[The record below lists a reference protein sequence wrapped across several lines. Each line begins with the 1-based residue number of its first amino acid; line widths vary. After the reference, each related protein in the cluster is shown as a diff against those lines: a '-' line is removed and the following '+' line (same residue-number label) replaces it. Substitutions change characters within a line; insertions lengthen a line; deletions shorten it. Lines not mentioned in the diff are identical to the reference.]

1 MFADGRSAG
10 WFVPTGRLVC
20 ANRKYRNGGLRDDPV
35 HAVTLYVPRRPARV
49 FGVDPGLTR
58 CGLGVVE
65 GVPGRPPTLVAVGV
79 IRTAADDDIATR
91 LLAIETEIE
100 RWLTEYQPETV
111 AVERVFSQ
119 RNVRTVMGTAQA
131 GAVAIVCAA
140 RRGLPVALHTPS
152 EVKAA
157 VTGNGRADKDQ
168 VTTMVTRLLRM
179 PERPRPADAAD
190 ALALAIC
197 HLWRVPAVTARQ
209 PQHERRRSV
218 IAHLNGTVAGVS
230 PDGAVIDVGGVG
242 LRVQCTPD
250 TLASLKLGEAARVS
264 TSLVVRE
271 DSLTL
276 FGFGSEDER
285 NVFELL
291 QTASGIGPRLALA
304 MLAVHSPDALRR
316 AVATEDL
323 NALTMVPG
331 IGRKGAQRIVLE
343 MKDRLGAPG
352 EVVGNGVAPARKA
365 APSWRDQVQSGLTN
379 LGWSARDAEAAVAAV
394 EAESDG
400 GEVPDV
406 ATALRAA
413 LRKLSKQQ

>member
-1 MFADGRSAG
+1 MFAG
-10 WFVPTGRLVC
+10 WFVPTG
-20 ANRKYRNGGLRDDPV
+20 RNGGLRDDPV

-209 PQHERRRSV
+209 PHM
-218 IAHLNGTVAGVS
+218 IGG
-230 PDGAVIDVGGVG
+230 GA
-242 LRVQCTPD
+242 
-250 TLASLKLGEAARVS
+250 
-264 TSLVVRE
+264 
-271 DSLTL
+271 
-276 FGFGSEDER
+276 
-285 NVFELL
+285 
-291 QTASGIGPRLALA
+291 
-304 MLAVHSPDALRR
+304 
-316 AVATEDL
+316 
-323 NALTMVPG
+323 
-331 IGRKGAQRIVLE
+331 
-343 MKDRLGAPG
+343 
-352 EVVGNGVAPARKA
+352 
-365 APSWRDQVQSGLTN
+365 
-379 LGWSARDAEAAVAAV
+379 
-394 EAESDG
+394 
-400 GEVPDV
+400 
-406 ATALRAA
+406 
-413 LRKLSKQQ
+413 